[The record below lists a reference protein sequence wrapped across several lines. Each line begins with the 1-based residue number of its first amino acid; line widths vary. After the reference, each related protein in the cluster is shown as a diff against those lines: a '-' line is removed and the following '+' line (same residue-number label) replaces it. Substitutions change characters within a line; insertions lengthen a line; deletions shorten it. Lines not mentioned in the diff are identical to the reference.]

1 MQEEKKQPILNLK
14 NVNGKLLDILSLDNF
29 IIPPEFDSHTDKST
43 IDSID
48 FKKEE
53 NHIIK
58 SGRKRKRQLKEGEKT
73 HDRYCPD
80 NILRRIQVHYL
91 NFIIDIS
98 NELLNYLGYKDEFI
112 DIDYE
117 IKKVI
122 SKKKLSSLKKL
133 NIGQII
139 CQKKSPKFKKH
150 NEEKNKIIFEKV
162 NKDKKVNQFLSQ
174 SFLELFKEVYLK
186 DKRLINENGL
196 NFQLSEKVKTY
207 EDLLNNEK
215 KDDEIN
221 DYKNKIND
229 VIQNNFIKMFKCK
242 RKSSK

>member
-1 MQEEKKQPILNLK
+1 MQKEKRQSILNLQ
-14 NVNGKLLDILSLDNF
+14 NLSENLLDTLPVNTF
-29 IIPPEFDSHTDKST
+29 IPPPIFTTDTDKGTT
-43 IDSID
+43 ISFE

-53 NHIIK
+53 NQIIK
-58 SGRKRKRQLKEGEKT
+58 SGRKRKRQLKEGERT

-98 NELLNYLGYKDEFI
+98 NELLNYLGYKHEFI
-112 DIDYE
+112 DIDYN

-122 SKKKLSSLKKL
+122 SKKKFSSLKKL

-139 CQKKSPKFKKH
+139 CQKTSPKFKNHDKL
-150 NEEKNKIIFEKV
+150 KNKNIFEEV

-174 SFLELFKEVYLK
+174 TFLELFKDVYLK
-186 DKRLINENGL
+186 DKRHINENGL

-215 KDDEIN
+215 EDDENN
-221 DYKNKIND
+221 DYKKKIND
-229 VIQNNFIKMFKCK
+229 VIQNKYIKMFKCK